1 MKLFRFKHLSKKAKL
16 LSLSA
21 LIALTALVVV
31 PALTKA
37 GYGPGRDTKPYTDGV
52 AGFDHVTFNSFT
64 AVPGIGDERTFFNG
78 KYTDAGTVYS
88 DPMPE
93 VKDGD
98 VLTLMVY
105 VHNGADAS
113 LNNLPGNP
121 GVATNTKVRVALP
134 TSIAKTQQA
143 TAYVSADN
151 ATPGT
156 VYDTMDFGA
165 ANGGSFALEYV
176 PGSAHVKG
184 NYIDTQAS
192 DSIVTTG
199 ALVGT
204 NALDGKVKGCFKEMV
219 YVTLKVKVKMPQ
231 YNIEKEVR
239 MKGQTSA
246 DWAENKAVK
255 VGDTT
260 QWLVTFSNTGAT
272 PLKNV
277 NIIDKVPVGMTVV
290 PGTIKLINGNYPS
303 GYVYPANALQDGGRT
318 INIMIGDYNPDA
330 AGVGYVI
337 YDTTIGKPTA
347 DICTTH
353 NLVNQAFATPQ
364 GFGAIWDDASVTVP
378 GNDCTQPK
386 PVYSCDDLTVT
397 KGDNRTVT
405 ATVKYTA
412 KDGATYKNTTL
423 VWGDGKQNVI
433 TGTTGTHT
441 YAADGTYTVKANM
454 LFSVNGVDK
463 APAVNP
469 ACSKT
474 VTFST
479 TSKTP
484 SVKIE
489 KMVEKSV
496 VNVNEEFKYTVKV
509 TNDGEVDLTN
519 VKVHDTPADGS
530 NIKLVSANGVGSIS
544 GNTWSY
550 TIPSLKVGESKS
562 FTLTAKVTAYTE
574 GNLVNTA
581 CVNAVEVN
589 PSEPNKD
596 DDCASVPVT
605 VKKPVTPVY
614 SCDALTLTAGAN
626 RTLTAKVD
634 YTGKDG
640 ASLKM
645 VTYNWGDGTTPL
657 VTDKT
662 TATHTYG
669 SDGTFS
675 VSLKLLFSVNG
686 TDKYAADNQNCVKSV
701 TFTTPTP
708 PVEKPQTPQVLPDTG
723 AGSVIGMFGI
733 VTVLS
738 AIGYRLF
745 LSRRLANES

>member
-1 MKLFRFKHLSKKAKL
+1 MKWFSKLFNTLPKRIAAATAVSLAVL
-16 LSLSA
+16 LPVSTMAAAVNIEGSMGVA
-21 LIALTALVVV
+21 NVTA
-31 PALTKA
+31 
-37 GYGPGRDTKPYTDGV
+37 GDTKYSHAVNATYNQVVKLQVYYHNTELPDSGKVAQNLRVKVNIPSTPGKTQTQTATISGDNTNTVTDS
-52 AGFDHVTFNSFT
+52 T
-64 AVPGIGDERTFFNG
+64 
-78 KYTDAGTVYS
+78 TVNL
-88 DPMPE
+88 DR
-93 VKDGD
+93 
-98 VLTLMVY
+98 
-105 VHNGADAS
+105 ADAY
-113 LNNLPGNP
+113 LQYL
-121 GVATNTKVRVALP
+121 
-134 TSIAKTQQA
+134 
-143 TAYVSADN
+143 
-151 ATPGT
+151 
-156 VYDTMDFGA
+156 
-165 ANGGSFALEYV
+165 
-176 PGSAHVKG
+176 PGSAVWRH
-184 NYIDTQAS
+184 NT
-192 DSIVTTG
+192 
-199 ALVGT
+199 GT
-204 NALDGKVKGCFKEMV
+204 NASPTWTDTVLSDSVVTSGAGLVLENEKPCYNYSATVTVLARVMIPGVSITKQVRAKGTTAWSTSMTAQPSQNVEYLITYKNTGNTAHNNV
-219 YVTLKVKVKMPQ
+219 VIGDKLPSNVTYVT
-231 YNIEKEVR
+231 
-239 MKGQTSA
+239 G
-246 DWAENKAVK
+246 
-255 VGDTT
+255 TT
-260 QWLVTFSNTGAT
+260 
-272 PLKNV
+272 
-277 NIIDKVPVGMTVV
+277 
-290 PGTIKLINGNYPS
+290 KLANSNYPS
-303 GYVYPANALQDGGRT
+303 GKTVVDTVTTTGLDIGNYSPGSNAFVIFEAKLPALDKLACGANLLRNMATAQPSGM
-318 INIMIGDYNPDA
+318 NYYYN
-330 AGVGYVI
+330 
-337 YDTTIGKPTA
+337 TA
-347 DICTTH
+347 D
-353 NLVNQAFATPQ
+353 
-364 GFGAIWDDASVTVP
+364 VTVNKTCAP
-378 GNDCTQPK
+378 T
-386 PVYSCDDLTVT
+386 PVYSCDNLDVV

-405 ATVKYTA
+405 ATVRYTA

-423 VWGDGKQNVI
+423 TWGDSKQDVI

-441 YAADGTYTVKANM
+441 YAADDTYTVTANM
-454 LFSVNGVDK
+454 LFTVNGADK
-463 APAVNP
+463 APAVNA

-479 TSKTP
+479 TTKTP
-484 SVKIE
+484 SVKIV
-489 KMVEKSV
+489 KTVEKPQV
-496 VNVNEEFKYTVKV
+496 AVGEKYDYTLKV

-519 VKVHDTPADGS
+519 VKVHDTPAAGS
-530 NIKLVSANGVGSIS
+530 NIQLVDAHGVGSIS

-550 TIPSLKVGESKS
+550 TIPSLKIGESKS
-562 FTLTAKVTAYTE
+562 FTLSAKVTAYTE

-640 ASLKM
+640 AKLKM

-686 TDKYAADNQNCVKSV
+686 TDKYAADNQNCVKSA

>member
-1 MKLFRFKHLSKKAKL
+1 MKWFSKLFSTLPKRLAT
-16 LSLSA
+16 A
-21 LIALTALVVV
+21 TAIALAVLI
-31 PALTKA
+31 PATTMA
-37 GYGPGRDTKPYTDGV
+37 ADVSIEGTMGV
-52 AGFDHVTFNSFT
+52 ANKT
-64 AVPGIGDERTFFNG
+64 AGDTTYSKSINAKYNDVVKVEVYYHNRELPDSG
-78 KYTDAGTVYS
+78 KIAQNLR
-88 DPMPE
+88 
-93 VKDGD
+93 VKI
-98 VLTLMVY
+98 
-105 VHNGADAS
+105 NIPS
-113 LNNLPGNP
+113 
-121 GVATNTKVRVALP
+121 
-134 TSIAKTQQA
+134 
-143 TAYVSADN
+143 
-151 ATPGT
+151 TPGT
-156 VYDTMDFGA
+156 AQTQTATISGDNTNTVTATTSVTLDRADAYLQYLPGSAVWRHNTGTNDAPNWVDTVISDGVVTSGTGVVLENEKPCYNFSATVTVLARVMVPGVSVDKYVRA
-165 ANGGSFALEYV
+165 KGSTEWVRSMAGQPGQTVQYQIAYKNTGNTTQSDVAFRDQLPAGVTYV
-176 PGSAHVKG
+176 PGSAKLKNTNFPNG
-184 NYIDTQAS
+184 TAIS
-192 DSIVTTG
+192 DSIVASNG
-199 ALVGT
+199 VIVGT
-204 NALDGKVKGCFKEMV
+204 YLPG
-219 YVTLKVKVKMPQ
+219 
-231 YNIEKEVR
+231 
-239 MKGQTSA
+239 
-246 DWAENKAVK
+246 
-255 VGDTT
+255 
-260 QWLVTFSNTGAT
+260 GA
-272 PLKNV
+272 
-277 NIIDKVPVGMTVV
+277 
-290 PGTIKLINGNYPS
+290 
-303 GYVYPANALQDGGRT
+303 GYVMFEAVLPTVDKLACGSNLLRNLAFVQPKGMNYY
-318 INIMIGDYNPDA
+318 YN
-330 AGVGYVI
+330 
-337 YDTTIGKPTA
+337 TA
-347 DICTTH
+347 DVTVNKTCTTP
-353 NLVNQAFATPQ
+353 T
-364 GFGAIWDDASVTVP
+364 
-378 GNDCTQPK
+378 

-423 VWGDGKQNVI
+423 VWGDSKQDVI

-463 APAVNP
+463 APAVNA

-496 VNVNEEFKYTVKV
+496 VNVNEEFKYTVRV

-519 VKVHDTPADGS
+519 VKVHDTPADAS

-581 CVNAVEVN
+581 CVNAPEVN
-589 PSEPNKD
+589 PENPAKD
-596 DDCASVPVT
+596 DDCSSVPVT

-640 ASLKM
+640 AKLKM
-645 VTYNWGDGTTPL
+645 VTYNWGDGATPL

-686 TDKYAADNQNCVKSV
+686 TDKYAAENQSCVKSV

-708 PVEKPQTPQVLPDTG
+708 PTQKPDSPQVLPDTG
-723 AGSVIGMFGI
+723 AGSVIGLFGL
-733 VTVLS
+733 VSVLS
-738 AIGYRLF
+738 ALAYRLF
-745 LSRRLANES
+745 LSRKPAR